1 MVVDIIFAIVVVY
14 GFYVGFTR
22 GIIRTVFAVIS
33 IVVGLLAAFKF
44 SPAVTNLL
52 ENQFGDKPLMFILG
66 FTLAFAAAMLLI
78 RLFARGAESILRLG
92 NINFIN
98 QAAGGVFL
106 SAVMVLL
113 YSVLLWFGDQ
123 ARILNQDTKNSSMVY
138 PYLENY
144 PTLVWDMGGQVK
156 PLVEDFWDYTLDF
169 LDRMQEY
176 SVERTESDPS
186 IYDKEESEEDDDIY
200 LYE

>member
-1 MVVDIIFAIVVVY
+1 M
-14 GFYVGFTR
+14 
-22 GIIRTVFAVIS
+22 IS

-52 ENQFGDKPLMFILG
+52 ENQFGEQPLLFILG
-66 FTLAFAAAMLLI
+66 FALTFAAAMLLI
-78 RLFARGAESILRLG
+78 RMLARGMESVLRLG

-106 SAVMVLL
+106 AAVMVLL
-113 YSVLLWFGDQ
+113 YSVILWFGDQ
-123 ARILNQDTKNSSMVY
+123 ARIINQETKRSSMVY
-138 PYLENY
+138 RYLEDY
-144 PTLVWDMGGQVK
+144 PTLVWDMGGK
-156 PLVEDFWDYTLDF
+156 LRPIVEDFWDYTVDF

-186 IYDKEESEEDDDIY
+186 IYDKDESEEDDDIY

>member
-1 MVVDIIFAIVVVY
+1 MVVDIIFAAVVVY

-52 ENQFGDKPLMFILG
+52 ENQFGEQPLLFILG
-66 FTLAFAAAMLLI
+66 FALTFAAAMLLI
-78 RLFARGAESILRLG
+78 RMLARGMESVLRLG

-106 SAVMVLL
+106 AAVMVLL
-113 YSVLLWFGDQ
+113 YSVILWFGDQ
-123 ARILNQDTKNSSMVY
+123 ARIINQETKRSSMVY
-138 PYLENY
+138 RYLEDY
-144 PTLVWDMGGQVK
+144 PTLVWDMGGK
-156 PLVEDFWDYTLDF
+156 LRPIVEDFWDYTVDF

-186 IYDKEESEEDDDIY
+186 IYDKDESEEDDDIY

>member
-1 MVVDIIFAIVVVY
+1 MVVDIIFAAVVVY

-52 ENQFGDKPLMFILG
+52 ENQFGEQPLLFILG
-66 FTLAFAAAMLLI
+66 FALTFAAAMLLI
-78 RLFARGAESILRLG
+78 RMLARGMESVLRLG

-106 SAVMVLL
+106 AAVMVLL
-113 YSVLLWFGDQ
+113 YSVILWFGDQ
-123 ARILNQDTKNSSMVY
+123 ARIINQETKRSSMVY
-138 PYLENY
+138 RYLEDY
-144 PTLVWDMGGQVK
+144 PTLVWNMGGK
-156 PLVEDFWDYTLDF
+156 LRPIVEDFWDYTVDF

-176 SVERTESDPS
+176 SVERTENNPS
-186 IYDKEESEEDDDIY
+186 IYDKDESEEDDDIY

>member
-1 MVVDIIFAIVVVY
+1 MVIDIIFAAVVVY

-33 IVVGLLAAFKF
+33 IVLGLLAAFKF

-52 ENQFGDKPLMFILG
+52 ENQFGEQPLLFILG
-66 FTLAFAAAMLLI
+66 FALAFAAAMLLI
-78 RLFARGAESILRLG
+78 RMLARGMESVLRLG
-92 NINFIN
+92 NINFLN

-106 SAVMVLL
+106 AAVMVLL
-113 YSVLLWFGDQ
+113 YSVILWFGDQ
-123 ARILNQDTKNSSMVY
+123 ARIINQETKRSSMVY
-138 PYLENY
+138 RYLEDY
-144 PTLVWDMGGQVK
+144 PTLVWDMGGK
-156 PLVEDFWDYTLDF
+156 FRPIVEDFWDYTVDF

-186 IYDKEESEEDDDIY
+186 IYDKDESEEDDDIY